1 MKPVFTNVNL
11 INKNT
16 SVQNQFPNTLGYANI
31 MIVGCGGAGNNTV
44 DRMMKIGIRGAQ
56 CIALNTD
63 QQHLNIIQANQKL
76 LIGKTI
82 TRGLGAGGQPEI
94 GKTAAEESRQEISN
108 ILQNGDLV
116 FVTCGMGGGTGTG
129 SAPIVAE
136 IAKKNGAIVVGVI
149 TLPFKAEM
157 GRMQKAKEGIKILR
171 NFVDTLVVIDN
182 NRLLEIA
189 ADLPLVEAFSLADEV
204 LATMVKGITET
215 ISLPS
220 LINLDYADIRTIL
233 TSGGVAI
240 VGIGEGSDPK
250 KRVEEAIEDAL
261 KSPLLEFDIS
271 GAKGALIHITGG
283 NDLTLIE
290 TTKIANIVTE
300 RMDPNA
306 MVIWGARVDPTLT
319 GSVRVM
325 LLITGVKSSQ
335 VFGTNSRSFINK
347 SVSNILP
354 NQPSLADEF
363 FKINEIKSINQENLN
378 LF

>member
-1 MKPVFTNVNL
+1 MKPVFTNANL

-16 SVQNQFPNTLGYANI
+16 PVQNQAPNTLGYANI

-76 LIGKTI
+76 LIGKNI

-290 TTKIANIVTE
+290 TTRIANIVTE

-319 GSVRVM
+319 GSIRVM

-354 NQPSLADEF
+354 NQPNLADEF